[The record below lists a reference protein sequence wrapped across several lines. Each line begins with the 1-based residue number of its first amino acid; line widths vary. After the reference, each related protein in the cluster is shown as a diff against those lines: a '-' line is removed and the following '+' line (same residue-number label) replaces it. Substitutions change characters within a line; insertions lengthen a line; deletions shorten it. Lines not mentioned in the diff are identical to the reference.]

1 MKHRLIA
8 LFLAFT
14 LIVSDYQHAQAQI
27 PIVEIVKAA
36 VVKVIKAFD
45 LMIQRLQNESIALQ
59 NAQKVIENT
68 LSKLKLKEIAEWGE
82 KQRQLYRKFYDE
94 LWQVRSTLATYQ
106 RVSMIIKRQ
115 KQIVEQYSFTW
126 RMVSQDKHFT
136 TSEIDYIYRVY
147 TGILN
152 ESISNLDQI
161 LLVINS
167 FKIQMADARRLEIIN
182 QAGDR
187 IDENYYDL
195 QAFNTETIKLSL
207 NRSKD
212 EQEIDAVKKLYG
224 IQ

>member
-1 MKHRLIA
+1 M
-8 LFLAFT
+8 F
-14 LIVSDYQHAQAQI
+14 
-27 PIVEIVKAA
+27 
-36 VVKVIKAFD
+36 
-45 LMIQRLQNESIALQ
+45 QRLQNESIALQ
-59 NAQKVIENT
+59 IAQKVIENT
-68 LSKLKLKEIAEWGE
+68 LSKLKLKEIADWSE
-82 KQRQLYRKFYDE
+82 KHRQLYRKFYDE
-94 LWQVRSTLATYQ
+94 LWQVRSTLATYH

-126 RMVSQDKHFT
+126 HMVSQDKHFT
-136 TSEIDYIYRVY
+136 SSEIDYIYRVY

-182 QAGDR
+182 EAGDK

-212 EQEIDAVKKLYG
+212 EQEIEAVKQLYG

>member
-1 MKHRLIA
+1 MRHRLIA
-8 LFLAFT
+8 LFLAVT
-14 LIVSDYQHAQAQI
+14 LVVSDYQHASAQI
-27 PIVEIVKAA
+27 PIVEIIKAA

-68 LSKLKLKEIAEWGE
+68 LSKLKLKEIADWSE
-82 KQRQLYRKFYDE
+82 KHRQLYRKFYDE
-94 LWQVRSTLATYQ
+94 LWQVRSTLATYH
-106 RVSMIIKRQ
+106 RISMIIKRQ
-115 KQIVEQYSFTW
+115 KQIVEQYTFTW
-126 RMVSQDKHFT
+126 HMVSQDKHFT
-136 TSEIDYIYRVY
+136 QSEIDYIYRVY

-152 ESISNLDQI
+152 ESISNVDQI

-182 QAGDR
+182 EAGDK

-212 EQEIDAVKKLYG
+212 EQEIEAVKQLYG